1 MKLFELVKKARDD
14 DWSDEKI
21 ELEVFKWREDIF
33 KSMLEEL
40 NKLK

>member
-1 MKLFELVKKARDD
+1 
-14 DWSDEKI
+14 EKI